1 VLVRANNK
9 GFSHAQD
16 CDHIGVNGR
25 AHDVSMF
32 PSLAS
37 AQNRTAVGVGT
48 GAVAGAVVGG
58 PIGAA
63 VGGVIGGVIGA
74 STDQRRTRA
83 YRSNRKSSY
92 TSYRSTRRTAR
103 QPIRREAPS
112 HKREF
117 HPLG

>member
-1 VLVRANNK
+1 MRKTAITLA
-9 GFSHAQD
+9 SLA
-16 CDHIGVNGR
+16 
-25 AHDVSMF
+25 ALTLF

-58 PIGAA
+58 SIGAA

-83 YRSNRKSSY
+83 YRSNRKPSC
-92 TSYRSTRRTAR
+92 TSYRSSRRTVR
-103 QPIRREAPS
+103 QPARREAPS
-112 HKREF
+112 RSREF

>member
-1 VLVRANNK
+1 MRKTVITLA
-9 GFSHAQD
+9 SLA
-16 CDHIGVNGR
+16 
-25 AHDVSMF
+25 ALTLY

-92 TSYRSTRRTAR
+92 SSYKSNRRAVR

-112 HKREF
+112 RQRVF
-117 HPLG
+117 YPLG

>member
-1 VLVRANNK
+1 MRKTAITLASVAAL
-9 GFSHAQD
+9 
-16 CDHIGVNGR
+16 
-25 AHDVSMF
+25 MLF

-83 YRSNRKSSY
+83 YRSARKPSY
-92 TSYRSTRRTAR
+92 TNYRSSPRAVRQSTRREN
-103 QPIRREAPS
+103 PSPRREFRP
-112 HKREF
+112 F
-117 HPLG
+117 G

>member
-1 VLVRANNK
+1 MRKTAITVASVAALTL
-9 GFSHAQD
+9 
-16 CDHIGVNGR
+16 
-25 AHDVSMF
+25 F

-74 STDQRRTRA
+74 STDQRRARA
-83 YRSNRKSSY
+83 YRSSRNPSC
-92 TSYRSTRRTAR
+92 TSHICSRRAARQATRR
-103 QPIRREAPS
+103 ENPS
-112 HKREF
+112 PSREF
-117 HPLG
+117 RPFG

>member
-1 VLVRANNK
+1 MRKTVITLA
-9 GFSHAQD
+9 SLA
-16 CDHIGVNGR
+16 
-25 AHDVSMF
+25 ALTMF

-48 GAVAGAVVGG
+48 GAVVGG

-74 STDQRRTRA
+74 STDQRRTRV
-83 YRSNRKSSY
+83 YRSNRKPSY
-92 TSYRSTRRTAR
+92 TSYRGSRRTTR

-112 HKREF
+112 RSREF
-117 HPLG
+117 RPLG

>member
-1 VLVRANNK
+1 MRKTVITLASVA
-9 GFSHAQD
+9 ALT
-16 CDHIGVNGR
+16 
-25 AHDVSMF
+25 MF

-37 AQNRTAVGVGT
+37 AQNCTAVGVGS

-74 STDQRRTRA
+74 STDQHRTRA
-83 YRSNRKSSY
+83 YRSNSNRKSSY
-92 TSYRSTRRTAR
+92 TSYRSNRRTAR
-103 QPIRREAPS
+103 QPIRREAPF

>member
-1 VLVRANNK
+1 MRKTVITLA
-9 GFSHAQD
+9 SLA
-16 CDHIGVNGR
+16 
-25 AHDVSMF
+25 ALTMF

-37 AQNRTAVGVGT
+37 AQNRTAVGIGT

-92 TSYRSTRRTAR
+92 TSYRSNRRTAR

-117 HPLG
+117 YPLG

>member
-1 VLVRANNK
+1 MRKTVITLA
-9 GFSHAQD
+9 SLA
-16 CDHIGVNGR
+16 
-25 AHDVSMF
+25 ALTLF

-74 STDQRRTRA
+74 SSDQRRTRA

-92 TSYRSTRRTAR
+92 TSYRSNRQKVR

-112 HKREF
+112 RNPEF
-117 HPLG
+117 RPFG

>member
-1 VLVRANNK
+1 MRKTVITLA
-9 GFSHAQD
+9 SLA
-16 CDHIGVNGR
+16 
-25 AHDVSMF
+25 ALMMF

-63 VGGVIGGVIGA
+63 IGGVIGA
-74 STDQRRTRA
+74 NTDQRRTRA

-92 TSYRSTRRTAR
+92 SSYRSNRRTVR

-112 HKREF
+112 PKREF